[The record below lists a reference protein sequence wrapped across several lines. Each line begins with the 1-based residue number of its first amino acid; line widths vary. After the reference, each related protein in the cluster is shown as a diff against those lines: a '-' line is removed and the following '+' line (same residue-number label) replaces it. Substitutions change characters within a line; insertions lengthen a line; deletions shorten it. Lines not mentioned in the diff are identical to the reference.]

1 MIRMFRTTLAVALMS
16 VCTAPALAQAAP
28 QAVIVVVDM
37 DRVINNSAA
46 GRIAQGELKVK
57 LDAIQARV
65 ASLRT
70 QFTNEEQAL
79 RNSRPAAAGPA
90 VAAWEGKVR
99 DLQTRRQT
107 AEADLQKR
115 SQEFQATRDS
125 VAKQINEAAQPILA
139 ALMRE
144 KGANLVLPQ
153 AATLQSSGTL
163 TITADAIS
171 RLDRA
176 LPRVSTATPA
186 K

>member
-1 MIRMFRTTLAVALMS
+1 MKPIFAASLASLVMLATS
-16 VCTAPALAQAAP
+16 APALAQTAP

-46 GRIAQGELKVK
+46 GKIAQGELKVK

-99 DLQTRRQT
+99 DLQSRRQT

-125 VAKQINEAAQPILA
+125 VTKQINEAAQPILA

-144 KGANLVLPQ
+144 RGANLVLPQ
-153 AATLQSSGTL
+153 AATFQSSGAL
-163 TITADAIS
+163 NITADTLS

-186 K
+186 R